1 MIASLHS
8 FAECRR
14 GGAAFLQSAARGADL
29 GRYHARQQP
38 NGDYCIHKVD
48 IFQPTSK
55 QNPGTGDHQVF
66 GEEWMRQ
73 AADGTN
79 ERIKRGYKPP
89 VHIGHHDPKTME
101 ERPFAGHFENLRVEP
116 NPDGIPTLYADIVDI
131 PPEMFAQVMRNR
143 IPYRSIEVNKPMGP
157 PEVSSLAFMQSRVP
171 HHKLPLLRVELVSGD
186 LPNGVQFHDAEQPRQ
201 FAEVAERGGY
211 AHAVAYTAQGEHH
224 ILVQQFAADYA
235 PIEQPTAFMQGM
247 QRRRDEEQD
256 MPSRRSQ
263 HFSPGEMR
271 EEDYGDGE
279 EDMGGE
285 GGSIEDLLSQLSEED
300 LAQLGLLDDP
310 MMDPQDGGDDI
321 GLQDDGGMSMG
332 ITPQQLTSMIG
343 EAVTRA
349 LAESNALGSAPTG
362 VTPPPAAAGE
372 NTTQAAQ
379 FAEGR
384 QTNAST
390 AAAASRVDRIEAA
403 LFGEDGRGG
412 LMGWMRDLKSA
423 NVLNAVTDQAYD
435 EADAH
440 HAALQRDGLA
450 DHFGKTAQK
459 AIGDHIENR
468 IAQFGVDQWAAWTP
482 EQRSQKLGMNQWFA
496 EFRQDL
502 PGGTVAPPPSSN
514 GVRPQQDDGAVQFS
528 ETPQQFAERQDIKAV
543 FAELNIH
550 PSPEDINT
558 AQLAEAEWRAAG
570 LGNKSVKLSNY
581 IGLAL
586 ASGGAS

>member
-8 FAECRR
+8 FAECQR

-321 GLQDDGGMSMG
+321 GLQDEGGMSMG

-379 FAEGR
+379 FAET
-384 QTNAST
+384 TNAAQ
-390 AAAASRVDRIEAA
+390 AARAGRMDRLEAA

-412 LMGWMRDLKSA
+412 VVGWMNAER
-423 NVLNAVTDQAYD
+423 NERVMNAVTDLAYR
-435 EADAH
+435 EAAAH
-440 HAALQRDGLA
+440 FAALERDGLA
-450 DHFGKTAQK
+450 ATFGEFQEQSFSDHVELRTKRHDVSTWSK
-459 AIGDHIENR
+459 WND
-468 IAQFGVDQWAAWTP
+468 D
-482 EQRSQKLGMNQWFA
+482 QRSQALGVAKWFA
-496 EFRQDL
+496 DFRSEV
-502 PGGTVAPPPSSN
+502 GGSGGVQPPPSSN